1 MCGNGYAFPSA
12 HPLSAHQGARPKAK
26 EPGRYHFVMNS
37 ALDQRDM
44 LRDAWRTGN
53 AFLINNVPDELGEP
67 HCPGLGGG
75 PFRMI
80 GGQIHDAQ
88 CM

>member
-1 MCGNGYAFPSA
+1 
-12 HPLSAHQGARPKAK
+12 
-26 EPGRYHFVMNS
+26 
-37 ALDQRDM
+37 M